1 MSDLLGDIRYAFRA
15 FRRSPLHASLTVLI
29 LGVGI
34 GAVTLMF
41 SAINASVLRPLPFPE
56 PDRLVWGW
64 KASETVSQNSL
75 SYDDFRDYEEGVS
88 AFSAIGAFYVFNPQ
102 LLITGTAEAE
112 RVRSTLVTPDFF
124 NTLGVSPALGRAFL
138 PEEAVAGGPAVAV
151 LSHAY
156 WQGRLGGDG
165 NIIGR
170 AITMDGTP
178 TEIVGVMPEGFEFRG
193 GVQIWLPAQE
203 GAGYATGRGNNNF
216 FFVGRLADG
225 VTLEQA
231 QAQVDAVGRGIQE
244 ANPDFASWYH
254 WLQPLHEVFFGNIR
268 NILFILFGLVALVP
282 LLACA
287 NVASLSLARA
297 TARNTELA
305 TRLALGA
312 ARGRVLRQLVVES
325 LLLALAGGALGLA
338 FTLGGGTLLRSLG
351 PATLPRL
358 DEIGVDGPVLV
369 FALLASLLAVPLF
382 GVIPAL
388 RGTDFDLASAL
399 RFGGR
404 GGGEGKSR
412 LRSALVVAQ
421 VALSMTLLISSGLLF
436 RSFRSLQS
444 VDPGFQVGSL
454 LTAGVQLPDY
464 KYATPQELGLAWERA
479 LDRIRSIPGVE
490 DAAAADWLPVSPG
503 GGPWNSL
510 ARPDRPLEPGEQG
523 TPATRKFASSDYFQ
537 ALGVPMVAGR
547 AFTRDDTPE
556 TPSVMVL
563 SEALAGVLF
572 PGEDPLGRVVNLW
585 GLPFEVV
592 GVSADVAEY
601 GLGAVGRPTFFISS
615 RQYPQASLQLLVRTA
630 GDDPLSTVAVL
641 REGLREEDA
650 DIALTDIQ
658 TMDARV
664 AGTLTQPR
672 FRTTLV
678 GAFAL
683 AGLLLA
689 AFGLYG
695 VLAFLVTRRRHEI
708 GIRIAVG
715 AQNGNIVTLVLGHG
729 LALVGVGAALGVI
742 GGGLASV
749 SLRNLLFGISS
760 ADPLTF
766 AGSTLILLS
775 VAVAASF
782 LPAWRAVKV
791 DPLESL
797 RAE

>member
-1 MSDLLGDIRYAFRA
+1 M
-15 FRRSPLHASLTVLI
+15 
-29 LGVGI
+29 
-34 GAVTLMF
+34 
-41 SAINASVLRPLPFPE
+41 
-56 PDRLVWGW
+56 
-64 KASETVSQNSL
+64 
-75 SYDDFRDYEEGVS
+75 
-88 AFSAIGAFYVFNPQ
+88 
-102 LLITGTAEAE
+102 
-112 RVRSTLVTPDFF
+112 
-124 NTLGVSPALGRAFL
+124 
-138 PEEAVAGGPAVAV
+138 
-151 LSHAY
+151 
-156 WQGRLGGDG
+156 
-165 NIIGR
+165 
-170 AITMDGTP
+170 
-178 TEIVGVMPEGFEFRG
+178 
-193 GVQIWLPAQE
+193 
-203 GAGYATGRGNNNF
+203 
-216 FFVGRLADG
+216 
-225 VTLEQA
+225 
-231 QAQVDAVGRGIQE
+231 
-244 ANPDFASWYH
+244 
-254 WLQPLHEVFFGNIR
+254 
-268 NILFILFGLVALVP
+268 
-282 LLACA
+282 
-287 NVASLSLARA
+287 
-297 TARNTELA
+297 
-305 TRLALGA
+305 
-312 ARGRVLRQLVVES
+312 
-325 LLLALAGGALGLA
+325 
-338 FTLGGGTLLRSLG
+338 
-351 PATLPRL
+351 
-358 DEIGVDGPVLV
+358 
-369 FALLASLLAVPLF
+369 
-382 GVIPAL
+382 
-388 RGTDFDLASAL
+388 
-399 RFGGR
+399 
-404 GGGEGKSR
+404 
-412 LRSALVVAQ
+412 
-421 VALSMTLLISSGLLF
+421 
-436 RSFRSLQS
+436 
-444 VDPGFQVGSL
+444 DPGFRMESL
-454 LTAGVQLPDY
+454 LTAGIQLPDY
-464 KYATPQELGLAWERA
+464 KFSNPQELGLAWERA
-479 LDRIRSIPGVE
+479 LDRIRSIPGIE

-510 ARPDRPLEPGEQG
+510 TRPDRPLEPGEQG
-523 TPATRKFASSDYFQ
+523 TPATRKFASPDYFQ
-537 ALGVPMVAGR
+537 ALGVPMVVGR

-615 RQYPQASLQLLVRTA
+615 RQYPQASLQLLVRTS

-641 REGLREEDA
+641 REALREEDA

-695 VLAFLVTRRRHEI
+695 VLAFLVARRRHEI

-766 AGSTLILLS
+766 AGSTVILLS
-775 VAVAASF
+775 VAVAASI